1 MSPRT
6 GIRGPSV
13 RWNVLSVGDSAS
25 WQPLRQLSVSVEILI
40 VPPLPAPA
48 VVNSIITVILDIYQI
63 LSIYI
68 KLYDIIIVYDSINL
82 QYVEHTQ
89 TRAHILIY
97 CRYNMI
103 LLCLIVCNIQY
114 VSIDYTFIRAHYTN
128 VFNCI
133 QTYDLTAL
141 IDRQSWHRGM
151 PEVLWW
157 HELVA
162 LLNPCEANV
171 GKSKVV

>member
-1 MSPRT
+1 M
-6 GIRGPSV
+6 
-13 RWNVLSVGDSAS
+13 
-25 WQPLRQLSVSVEILI
+25 

-97 CRYNMI
+97 CRYMI

-141 IDRQSWHRGM
+141 IDRQS
-151 PEVLWW
+151 
-157 HELVA
+157 
-162 LLNPCEANV
+162 
-171 GKSKVV
+171 